1 MGWLTGEFQA
11 LEGPAR
17 PAERLFLFLMFG
29 YLTKDT
35 IIPMDTVFIAHHV
48 VCAVFAISFHLV
60 SPPAIFCAGAM
71 IMEIGSASQGVLYL
85 FPNCLSFLFHAIG
98 MTASNLVAVSLAYIY
113 FDAGVGSL
121 GLRVGFCVVI
131 VVLSGVRQLFCV
143 NNCGEYLSN
152 REAKA
157 A

>member
-1 MGWLTGEFQA
+1 M
-11 LEGPAR
+11 
-17 PAERLFLFLMFG
+17 
-29 YLTKDT
+29 
-35 IIPMDTVFIAHHV
+35 
-48 VCAVFAISFHLV
+48 FAISFHLV

-85 FPNCLSFLFHAIG
+85 FPNWLSFLFHGKRRTQITMARKQTTPKCQTTDMPRASTTRHPPPTTHHPPPTLAIG

-113 FDAGVGSL
+113 FDAGAGSL

-131 VVLSGVRQLFCV
+131 VVLSGLRQLFCV

-152 REAKA
+152 RGGKKSVKA